1 MLNETFSVIFKHRDL
16 KGFEFWSKNGH
27 ARFSTSIKDMFNE
40 VLGNKKKCVCRNV
53 QCKLVSHLLSGILRP
68 KFVVLT

>member
-1 MLNETFSVIFKHRDL
+1 MLNETFAVIFKHRDL
-16 KGFEFWSKNGH
+16 KGFEFWRKNGH
-27 ARFSTSIKDMFNE
+27 ARISMFNE
-40 VLGNKKKCVCRNV
+40 VLGNKKNCVCRNV